1 MSRNNH
7 CCDHSCDGHSSID
20 NNQDLGILYSLY
32 TKIDTER
39 IECLNESVEGSGKLV
54 FKPWE
59 ERLNFE
65 NVINFY

>member
-32 TKIDTER
+32 TRIDTER